1 MRKKIDLWEN
11 VISEDAFSNA
21 FHINLSGKSYVA
33 LKSVNSFLLPSVH
46 GNSFIFVRWTE
57 SPKLRTNFCYLA

>member
-21 FHINLSGKSYVA
+21 FHISLSGKSYVA
-33 LKSVNSFLLPSVH
+33 LKSGEFISFA
-46 GNSFIFVRWTE
+46 I
-57 SPKLRTNFCYLA
+57 SPW